1 MVQNSTQGGSVFK
14 IDNPQ
19 GLQFANIEFDEITC
33 LVSESVLTFKL
44 SNGTY
49 DLVPDPSAFEF
60 SLNSVVLQSTVNGS
74 VSFSTGTTTSTGTA
88 TSTGTGTGTTASTV
102 GNSYSPN
109 LRTNLV
115 TIESLAPDDYEL
127 VVKNLQTQCLAV
139 LSFTVEEASS
149 IIYSG
154 ETSFEIDPC
163 FETYQGEFFDHFLIE
178 EGEPYQNLNGETYYS
193 LEWTF
198 YPEDGL
204 SAPVKINS
212 LSTNVNFAA
221 YPGRY
226 ELVIT
231 DSNGCK
237 VQDANG
243 NEVPIEFT
251 FTRELNQLLIKGAGG
266 ATGSELS
273 NPVTCGAD
281 SADGEINIT
290 IENQDPTLPLPPY
303 ELKWE
308 KQISNQVISEQR
320 VSFNGNNSDV
330 SEVYAIKLNGEVISY
345 TTTGSQTNG
354 LDTVVSEF
362 TQVINS
368 NSLFNATKAGS
379 TIIIQTAS
387 GANLELEIVTN
398 NTKLVMAN
406 TSTSISGWY
415 QLDGTN
421 GNPNYTGYQN
431 LTGLE
436 EGIYRYTISSIDVD
450 QCTNNSQNQRTQ
462 GVITVENES
471 KIVVREGPII
481 DEYLCNGKAG
491 SIYVDIFDGNTGPL
505 SFTYNDLPATYD
517 QLGTSQYIIYVDSP
531 VESANLGIINAINC
545 SISIPINIGNGA
557 PLLDFTS
564 SNYQSSGAY
573 LAREDITFSD
583 LSEGEY
589 QSFEFFYGDGLQ
601 SGVLER
607 NTPSPI
613 VHEYAISGTYFV
625 SLRLYNEN
633 GCYVDIEDPVEIKI
647 GKGYSILTPNV
658 FTPNGDEFNQTF
670 RPVFNGLK
678 EITLRIYDSQGGLV
692 YEEVGAEGNDPN
704 QNGISLIGWQGPP
717 ESLVTPYYIFTVT
730 GVTLDDEP
738 VFRDGTFIILQ

>member
-1 MVQNSTQGGSVFK
+1 
-14 IDNPQ
+14 
-19 GLQFANIEFDEITC
+19 
-33 LVSESVLTFKL
+33 
-44 SNGTY
+44 
-49 DLVPDPSAFEF
+49 
-60 SLNSVVLQSTVNGS
+60 
-74 VSFSTGTTTSTGTA
+74 
-88 TSTGTGTGTTASTV
+88 
-102 GNSYSPN
+102 
-109 LRTNLV
+109 
-115 TIESLAPDDYEL
+115 
-127 VVKNLQTQCLAV
+127 
-139 LSFTVEEASS
+139 
-149 IIYSG
+149 
-154 ETSFEIDPC
+154 
-163 FETYQGEFFDHFLIE
+163 
-178 EGEPYQNLNGETYYS
+178 
-193 LEWTF
+193 
-198 YPEDGL
+198 
-204 SAPVKINS
+204 
-212 LSTNVNFAA
+212 
-221 YPGRY
+221 
-226 ELVIT
+226 
-231 DSNGCK
+231 
-237 VQDANG
+237 
-243 NEVPIEFT
+243 
-251 FTRELNQLLIKGAGG
+251 
-266 ATGSELS
+266 
-273 NPVTCGAD
+273 
-281 SADGEINIT
+281 
-290 IENQDPTLPLPPY
+290 
-303 ELKWE
+303 
-308 KQISNQVISEQR
+308 
-320 VSFNGNNSDV
+320 
-330 SEVYAIKLNGEVISY
+330 
-345 TTTGSQTNG
+345 
-354 LDTVVSEF
+354 
-362 TQVINS
+362 
-368 NSLFNATKAGS
+368 
-379 TIIIQTAS
+379 
-387 GANLELEIVTN
+387 
-398 NTKLVMAN
+398 MAN